1 MKVPGMNSPGKAFG
15 KAGRSSVIDPF
26 NDSNRSFNAGASDI
40 GGANWHE
47 RLNMRFLSKVF
58 TPDSPLF
65 EKLG

>member
-1 MKVPGMNSPGKAFG
+1 MKASGVSSPGKSFSDL
-15 KAGRSSVIDPF
+15 GRSIVIEPF
-26 NDSNRSFNAGASDI
+26 NESSKSFNAAANELGGAS
-40 GGANWHE
+40 WHE